1 MSNANG
7 DKRQRLISMFKA
19 MFQAK
24 QADHDIGICRIS
36 SAPCGELRMADTSL

>member
-7 DKRQRLISMFKA
+7 NKRQRLISKLKA

-24 QADHDIGICRIS
+24 QAGLAIGYVRPAEAEANCY
-36 SAPCGELRMADTSL
+36 G